1 MVLNSTMK
9 ANLKELTGSVDTLKK
24 VSFKQ
29 LNLDEMKAIVTKA
42 SGMKLKAKIWNEE
55 NQDKCFGAVYDKA
68 NAELVIMAPEIVYDN
83 SIPMWSEITPANRVT
98 YYDLTGLTFA
108 KDLKEIE
115 KHRGFWSASNFELHK
130 RVELPNVDKFNMHM
144 CTSQADEDRVVDL
157 SNFVLNPYN
166 FLKGE
171 EKCKNPRCIIQLI
184 VTDKSDT
191 SKIRKV
197 ILPENL
203 FVPEGYICGFLFGF
217 DVAGVDEIV
226 IPNEA
231 HWREESAKIEK
242 ETGIKNMLFDIIE
255 MYNDTDTKKR
265 FLEYKESLNF
275 NENKLS
281 EEEMIYNKLFY
292 FSLRDRAKDMLY
304 GRWEKNKDNPELM
317 RKIEKATK
325 KILKTA

>member
-1 MVLNSTMK
+1 MVLNSTM
-9 ANLKELTGSVDTLKK
+9 ASSLKKLIGSVDTLKK

-29 LNLDEMKAIVTKA
+29 LSLDEMKAIVTKA
-42 SGMKLKAKIWNEE
+42 NGMKLKAMIWNEDS
-55 NQDKCFGAVYDKA
+55 QDKCFGAVYDKA

-83 SIPMWSEITPANRVT
+83 SMPMWSEITPANTVKF
-98 YYDLTGLTFA
+98 YDLTGITFA
-108 KDLKEIE
+108 KDLREID
-115 KHRGFWSASNFELHK
+115 KHRGFWSASNMELHK
-130 RVELPNVDKFNMHM
+130 KVELPNVDKFNLSM

-171 EKCKNPRCIIQLI
+171 EKCKNPRCMIQLI
-184 VTDKSDT
+184 NTDGGTT

-197 ILPENL
+197 ILPENV

-217 DVAGVDEIV
+217 EADGVEEIV

-255 MYNDTDTKKR
+255 MYNDADTKKR
-265 FLEYKESLNF
+265 FIGYRNSLNF
-275 NENKLS
+275 NEKTIS

-292 FSLRDRAKDMLY
+292 YSIKGRAKDMLY
-304 GRWEKNKDNPELM
+304 GHWEQNKDNPELM